1 MASMTHSP
9 RRYIRPNWNFLVV
22 RGSDDF
28 QYCVSR
34 KRESNCGAHH
44 LDGDA
49 RSNSS
54 GQHEFEREPRRAV
67 VAVDGAWNEPQRE
80 TCHINHSTTDISK

>member
-1 MASMTHSP
+1 MS
-9 RRYIRPNWNFLVV
+9 PNWNFLVV

-54 GQHEFEREPRRAV
+54 GQHDDDDRRRNCVV
-67 VAVDGAWNEPQRE
+67 VAVDGACNHNERE
-80 TCHINHSTTDISK
+80 QCQVFLLALVRSILIG

>member
-1 MASMTHSP
+1 MTHSP
-9 RRYIRPNWNFLVV
+9 KRYMRPNWNFFVV

-54 GQHEFEREPRRAV
+54 GQHDDDERRRCVV
-67 VAVDGAWNEPQRE
+67 VAVDGACNHNESNANVMSSLSCSP
-80 TCHINHSTTDISK
+80 S

>member
-1 MASMTHSP
+1 M
-9 RRYIRPNWNFLVV
+9 RPNWNFLVV

-67 VAVDGAWNEPQRE
+67 VAVDGACNRNERSNVNAFLLALVRS
-80 TCHINHSTTDISK
+80 ILIG